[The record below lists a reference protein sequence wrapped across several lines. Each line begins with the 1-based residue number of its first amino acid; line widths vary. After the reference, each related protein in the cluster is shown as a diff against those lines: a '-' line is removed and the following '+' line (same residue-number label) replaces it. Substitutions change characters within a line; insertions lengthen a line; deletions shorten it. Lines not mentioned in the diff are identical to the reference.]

1 MAFAKKI
8 ELADGI
14 VGIWEITEELEVL
27 YCQIYFSETEKK
39 EFEMFSSIRRK
50 KEFIVVR
57 LLLQKLLGKKTE
69 ILYDDS
75 GRPLLKN
82 STTNLSI
89 SHSRDLAVVFLSKK
103 RIGIDVEDSKRK
115 IENVAQRFLDEKE
128 KRFVK
133 DCGNPQKATILL
145 WCAKEAIF
153 KCSERQG
160 IDFRSEIFISP
171 FSIHKNK
178 KFRGEKVRENENIT
192 YQLQHFDYKNNVIV
206 FCVEDVIKS

>member
-1 MAFAKKI
+1 MAFAKRI
-8 ELADGI
+8 EQTDGV
-14 VGIWEITEELEVL
+14 VGIWEITEELDVL
-27 YCQIYFSETEKK
+27 YRQIHFSEKERK

-50 KEFIVVR
+50 KEFIAVR
-57 LLLQKLLGKKTE
+57 LLLQKLLGKKAE
-69 ILYDDS
+69 ILYEDS

-89 SHSRDLAVVFLSKK
+89 SHSGDLAVVFLSKK

-115 IENVAQRFLDEKE
+115 IENIAQRFLHEKE
-128 KRFVK
+128 KSFVK

-153 KCSERQG
+153 KCSEKQG
-160 IDFRSEIFISP
+160 IDFRSEIFIPP
-171 FSIHKNK
+171 FALLKEK
-178 KFRGEKVRENENIT
+178 KFKGEKVRENENIT
-192 YQLQHFDYKNNVIV
+192 YQLQHFEYKNNVIV